1 MKAKKKKKR
10 RRRRREATEKG
21 EVCECVRM
29 SLGVNDAGKR
39 EACMTE
45 WVSRGKR
52 IQGGREGWGRGGG
65 AERYDEIWKKRKIRE
80 IIGRIYED
88 DVSSPPAP
96 SHSFSVDSRQ
106 VRPVYRDI
114 ARRGRCDSCIL

>member
-1 MKAKKKKKR
+1 M
-10 RRRRREATEKG
+10 TEKG

-29 SLGVNDAGKR
+29 RLGVNDAGKR
-39 EACMTE
+39 EVCMSE
-45 WVSRGKR
+45 WVSRRKR
-52 IQGGREGWGRGGG
+52 IQGGRGGRGWDGG
-65 AERYDEIWKKRKIRE
+65 GGNEIRRDMEKEEDMRE

-106 VRPVYRDI
+106 VRPVYYRARHI
-114 ARRGRCDSCIL
+114 ARKGRCDSCIL